1 MFTKERILLFTL
13 AAIQFTN
20 VVDFMIVMPL
30 GPLLKRI
37 FDINPQQFGLIVSA
51 YTFSAGI
58 SGFAGAFFI
67 DRFDR
72 KTALLTTYIG
82 FTIGTLACALAPTY
96 ETLLLARILTGIFG
110 GVLGALVLAVVG
122 DAIPFERR
130 GAAMGTVMASFSLAS
145 IFGVPFGLFL
155 ATKMGW
161 HAPFLFLVGIAVIV
175 AVMMYFYMPHMHAHL
190 IKDKPKT
197 NPLTVITQI
206 TSNKTQM
213 FALLLMFML
222 MIGQFGVVPFISNYM
237 VANVGFTEEELT
249 YIYMAGG
256 AFTIFTSPLIG
267 KLADRYGN
275 IRVFTIA
282 ILVSIVPMFLITN
295 MPQIHIIYA
304 LMVTSLFFIT
314 SGGRMI
320 PATTMITATVNPQS
334 RGSFMSI
341 NSSVQQISAAIGSL
355 IGGMVVIQ
363 DASGKMH
370 NYQYVGYIAIA
381 TSIVAIFIA
390 RQLRPQGNQQLGMKE
405 IQKQE
410 AEIQHKKSA

>member
-20 VVDFMIVMPL
+20 IVDFMIVMPL

-37 FDINPQQFGLIVSA
+37 FNINPQQFGLIVSA

-58 SGFAGAFFI
+58 SGFLGAFVI

-72 KTALLTTYIG
+72 KTALLTTYMG
-82 FTIGTLACALAPTY
+82 FALGTLACALAPTY
-96 ETLLLARILTGIFG
+96 HTLLLARVFTGMFG

-130 GAAMGTVMASFSLAS
+130 GAAMGTVMAAFSLAS

-155 ATKMGW
+155 ATSLGW
-161 HAPFLFLVGIAVIV
+161 HAPFLFLVAIAAVV
-175 AVMMYFYMPHMHAHL
+175 AVFIYIYMPHMHAHISKGK
-190 IKDKPKT
+190 IKHTPVE
-197 NPLTVITQI
+197 VITQI
-206 TSNKTQM
+206 TSNKVQM
-213 FALLLMFML
+213 FALFLMFLL

-237 VANVGFTEEELT
+237 VANVGFGEKDLT

-267 KLADRYGN
+267 KLGDKYGN
-275 IRVFTIA
+275 VKVFTIA
-282 ILVSIVPMFLITN
+282 ILISLIPMFLITN
-295 MPQIHIIYA
+295 MPQIHIVYA

-320 PATTMITATVNPQS
+320 PATTLITATVSPQN
-334 RGSFMSI
+334 RGSFMSL

-355 IGGMVVIQ
+355 IGGFVIVQ
-363 DASGKMH
+363 QADGKLL
-370 NYQYVGYIAIA
+370 NYQYVGYIAMF
-381 TSIVAIFIA
+381 TSVACIFVA
-390 RQLRPQGNQQLGMKE
+390 RRLKPQGN
-405 IQKQE
+405 
-410 AEIQHKKSA
+410 

>member
-20 VVDFMIVMPL
+20 IVDFMIVMPL
-30 GPLLKRI
+30 GPHLKRI

-58 SGFAGAFFI
+58 SGFLGAFFI
-67 DRFDR
+67 DKFDR
-72 KTALLTTYIG
+72 KTALLSTYIG
-82 FTIGTLACALAPTY
+82 FTLGTLACALAPTY
-96 ETLLLARILTGIFG
+96 ETLLLARVLTGLFG
-110 GVLGALVLAVVG
+110 GILGALVLSVVG

-155 ATKMGW
+155 ATKLGW
-161 HAPFLFLVGIAVIV
+161 HAPFLFLVGIALVV
-175 AVMMYFYMPHMHAHL
+175 AVLIYFYMPHMHAHIL
-190 IKDKPKT
+190 KGKPKV
-197 NPLTVITQI
+197 NPIKVITQI
-206 TSNKTQM
+206 TSNKIQM
-213 FALLLMFML
+213 LALLLMFML
-222 MIGQFGVVPFISNYM
+222 MIGQFTVVPFISNYM

-267 KLADRYGN
+267 RLADRYGN
-275 IRVFTIA
+275 VRVFTIA
-282 ILVSIVPMFLITN
+282 IIVSTVPMFLITN
-295 MPQIHIIYA
+295 MPQIHIAYA

-320 PATTMITATVNPQS
+320 PATTMITATVNPQN

-355 IGGMVVIQ
+355 IGGLIVVQ
-363 DASGKMH
+363 EASGKML

-381 TSIVAIFIA
+381 TSILAIFIA
-390 RQLRPQGNQQLGMKE
+390 RKLRPQGNQHLSVKE
-405 IQKQE
+405 SEEQE
-410 AEIQHKKSA
+410 VELQHKKSA